1 MPDPG
6 LTMVTRGAEAG
17 GSSATGACGP
27 TPPGRPR
34 DPEPSLDID
43 FLVRQTFGDAGL
55 EAELRRL
62 FDTQA
67 AQALV
72 RLATSP
78 DAGEALKRA
87 DFVHSIKG
95 AARAIGAV
103 ATATAAEDYEQALR
117 AGSPHV
123 DAALERFVAALKAVR
138 VALAARAGFTHE
150 QGAGPSAPND
160 QR

>member
-1 MPDPG
+1 MPNPD
-6 LTMVTRGAEAG
+6 LTMVTRGADAT
-17 GSSATGACGP
+17 GSGATGACS
-27 TPPGRPR
+27 TSPPGRPR
-34 DPEPSLDID
+34 DPEPLLDID
-43 FLVRQTFGDAGL
+43 FLVRQTFGDTVL

-67 AQALV
+67 ALALA

-117 AGSPHV
+117 ADSPHV
-123 DAALERFVAALKAVR
+123 DAALGRFVAALTAVR
-138 VALAARAGFTHE
+138 IALAARADVTDE
-150 QGAGPSAPND
+150 PGAGPSAPNE
-160 QR
+160 RR